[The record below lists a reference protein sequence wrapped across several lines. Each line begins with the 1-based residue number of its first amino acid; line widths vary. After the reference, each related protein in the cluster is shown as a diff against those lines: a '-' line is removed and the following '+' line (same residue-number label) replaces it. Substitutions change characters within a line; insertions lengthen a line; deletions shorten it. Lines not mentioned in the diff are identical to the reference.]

1 MGSTSLIP
9 IIHFKNSRASYFLRP
24 ENFLSLL
31 SMRKGPNCPVP
42 NTKFKQGKESVETGS
57 PAAVPWSED
66 SRTPISNSSFVWCLL
81 RFLYPEQSTRVRTVL
96 GKRCAFL
103 RWERMTVEKVGRR
116 NHQLGGGGL
125 RIVNFREVPIC
136 EVKNV
141 EIDSFKTIHT
151 CILHR
156 KSSCIPRGLY
166 IPMLSDLG

>member
-1 MGSTSLIP
+1 MGSTGLIP

-31 SMRKGPNCPVP
+31 SLRKGPNCPVP
-42 NTKFKQGKESVETGS
+42 NTKFKQGKASVERGS
-57 PAAVPWSED
+57 PAAVPGSKD
-66 SRTPISNSSFVWCLL
+66 SHRLISNSSFVWCLL

-96 GKRCAFL
+96 GKRRAFL

-116 NHQLGGGGL
+116 NHRLGGGGL
-125 RIVNFREVPIC
+125 RIVNFRDVPIC

-141 EIDSFKTIHT
+141 EMDSLKTIHT
-151 CILHR
+151 CILRR

-166 IPMLSDLG
+166 VPMLSDLG

>member
-9 IIHFKNSRASYFLRP
+9 IIHFKNSRTSYFLRP
-24 ENFLSLL
+24 ENFLSQL

-42 NTKFKQGKESVETGS
+42 NTKFKQGKESMERGS
-57 PAAVPWSED
+57 PVAVPWSED
-66 SRTPISNSSFVWCLL
+66 SRTPISNSSFVCCLL

-96 GKRCAFL
+96 GKRWAFL

-116 NHQLGGGGL
+116 NHRPGGGGL
-125 RIVNFREVPIC
+125 RTVNFREVPIR

-141 EIDSFKTIHT
+141 EIDSLKTIHT
-151 CILHR
+151 CILRR

-166 IPMLSDLG
+166 IPMSSDLG